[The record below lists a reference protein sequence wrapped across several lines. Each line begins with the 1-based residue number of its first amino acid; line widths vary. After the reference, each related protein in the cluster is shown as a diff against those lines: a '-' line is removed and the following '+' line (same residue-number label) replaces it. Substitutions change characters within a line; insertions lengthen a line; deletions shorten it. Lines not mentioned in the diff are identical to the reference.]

1 VTSRGVASKESHY
14 NEENPCALPAI
25 LVKEPTIS
33 PSSLQ
38 PKGEELTSAT
48 PLLVLTSYEENV

>member
-1 VTSRGVASKESHY
+1 M
-14 NEENPCALPAI
+14 NPCTLPAL

-38 PKGEELTSAT
+38 PKGEELTAAT
-48 PLLVLTSYEENV
+48 PLMLTSIEENN